1 MIRSHSHEWFFC
13 LGGEDLRRRSPVTI
27 FPNQYAMQWYRDVR
41 RMIARERKQLW
52 EIWKNQIRPLIHE
65 YRRMVGDGYTQD
77 DPMDDVEGIMERFR
91 EWAEQEVF
99 SSDLLERVAES
110 LVKGIN
116 NHSKQNIQRQ
126 VRVLRAID
134 PTINE
139 DWLRSFM
146 RSAIKENVNWIK
158 SISQEYHDRV
168 ETIIYQGV
176 RRGESIT
183 EMARSLREVA
193 DISEKRAKFI
203 ARDQTGS
210 IYGDMTHRRQQ
221 KAGIA
226 KFEWSTSGDERVRE
240 SHRELDGKVF
250 TWEKGAEV
258 DGRRIWP
265 GTDYNCR
272 CVALPVI
279 EDA

>member
-1 MIRSHSHEWFFC
+1 
-13 LGGEDLRRRSPVTI
+13 
-27 FPNQYAMQWYRDVR
+27 
-41 RMIARERKQLW
+41 
-52 EIWKNQIRPLIHE
+52 
-65 YRRMVGDGYTQD
+65 MVGDGYTQD